1 MLTSCLIGL
10 GANLGEPA
18 SQLAQACRLLKAVPG
33 IEVFEVS
40 RWLESAAVGGPVE
53 QPAFLNAVAR
63 ITTSL
68 GPEELLAA
76 LQDIERQL
84 GRRRDVRWGP
94 RTLDLDL
101 LLYGNFQVKSAALVL
116 PHRRMLV
123 RKFVLYPAAE
133 VAPEMVHPSTG
144 WTLARHAD
152 HLRNGVPYVA
162 LHGLDAERRQSLAI
176 RLSQEFDIDCFPN
189 CGEPMPLPG
198 QSHNDGASSRQ
209 DEALLQWQR
218 QAIELL
224 QEYSWHLLSRP
235 VLSPWWLAP
244 HVFESPEVPLPKFVV
259 HLHTPDTKIDDSV
272 DGDDPVPMLHLPW
285 LSPDQ
290 VYCEV
295 AAAMFALERD
305 RV

>member
-10 GANLGEPA
+10 GANLSEPA
-18 SQLAQACRLLKAVPG
+18 SQLTQACRLLEDVPRLD
-33 IEVFEVS
+33 VVAVS
-40 RWLESAAVGGPVE
+40 RWVGSAAVGGPAE
-53 QPAFLNAVAR
+53 QPAFLNGVAR

-68 GPEELLAA
+68 GPDELLAV
-76 LQDIERQL
+76 LQHIERQL
-84 GRRRDVRWGP
+84 GRRREVRWGP
-94 RTLDLDL
+94 RTIDLDL
-101 LLYGNFQVKSAALVL
+101 LLYGNFQAESDTLVL

-133 VAPEMVHPSTG
+133 VAPELIHPFTG

-152 HLRNGVPYVA
+152 HLRNGFPYVA
-162 LHGLDAERRQSLAI
+162 LHGLDPERRQSLAI
-176 RLSQEFDIDCFPN
+176 RLSQNFDIDCFPH
-189 CGEPMPLPG
+189 CSEPVPLPG
-198 QSHNDGASSRQ
+198 QHGNDRAASTQ
-209 DEALLQWQR
+209 DVTLLQWRR

-244 HVFESPEVPLPKFVV
+244 CVISSSEVPLPKFVV
-259 HLHTPDTKIDDSV
+259 HLHTPNARIDPRV
-272 DGDDPVPMLHLPW
+272 DGYDPVPMLHLPW

-295 AAAMFALERD
+295 AAAMSALEPD
-305 RV
+305 GV